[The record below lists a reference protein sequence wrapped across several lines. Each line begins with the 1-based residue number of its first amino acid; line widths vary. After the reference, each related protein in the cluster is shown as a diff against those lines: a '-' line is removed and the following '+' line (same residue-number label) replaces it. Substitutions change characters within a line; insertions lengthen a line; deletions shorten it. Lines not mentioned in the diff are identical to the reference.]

1 VRFDPRDFVFVRTN
15 AVKIGSV
22 RPGEQISRLKEVN
35 VRVDVTRQNEF
46 ADATD
51 LFPKRSSIL
60 FAHRDALNLV
70 AIDDDRGVWQHFAI
84 GRIDHRRADE
94 RNFFGAERRG

>member
-1 VRFDPRDFVFVRTN
+1 MRFNPRDFVFVRAN
-15 AVKIGSV
+15 AVKIGAIWP
-22 RPGEQISRLKEVN
+22 RKQISRLKEVN
-35 VRVDVTRQNEF
+35 VRVDITRQNEF

-70 AIDDDRGVWQHFAI
+70 AIDHDRGVWQHFAI
-84 GRIDHRRADE
+84 GRINHSRADQ
-94 RNFFGAERRG
+94 RNLFGAERQG